1 MTNLQS
7 NRFNQWLA
15 KLKDLKIATLVKI
28 GFGILFFFVIML
40 GVISYLQTGKI
51 HQQTEIMY
59 NHPLIVRRSLD
70 TLSINVLKMRM
81 SSKDLI
87 SAATGQEMHDANQ
100 LISLSAANVV
110 EQFNLLRAAY
120 LGPRTDVGESFKA
133 FVRWRNAQDEYYK
146 LLLSKQIP
154 QENDSGASIGK
165 LTLLREQLEVS
176 IKKID
181 NFAKNKSDALFVA
194 ANKSYHSLTRQLILL
209 IAIIL
214 LFSLT
219 TIYILLRNIRKP
231 LAELTN
237 ATQRFQNGDMDARSS
252 YESKN
257 EFGVLS
263 TSFNTLAE
271 NIKTNSDKLA
281 YQNRELQI
289 LSARLLSAEEKERKR
304 IANDIHDSIGQ
315 ALSAIKFSV
324 ENSLTLISEHSTLPA
339 IKTLSSIVPLTQQT
353 IEEVRRIS
361 MDLRPS
367 ILDDLGLVATISW
380 FCREFESI
388 YTNIHVE
395 KEIHV
400 EEADIPSSLKTVI
413 YRILQEALN
422 NAAKYSK
429 TDIIHL
435 HLMKNQDKLE
445 LMVKDTG
452 VGFELHKISS
462 RNIYEKGMG
471 LTSMRER
478 AQQSGGAF
486 KIKSSPWMGTGLSVS
501 WPINVSG
508 IDQEYPHQ
516 N

>member
-15 KLKDLKIATLVKI
+15 KFNDLKIAILVKL

-40 GVISYLQTGKI
+40 GVISYLQTDKI

-70 TLSINVLKMRM
+70 TLTINVLKMRM
-81 SSKDLI
+81 ASKDLI
-87 SAATGQEMHDANQ
+87 FAATGQEMHDANQ
-100 LISLSAANVV
+100 LIALSAANVV
-110 EQFNLLRAAY
+110 EQFNLLREAY
-120 LGPRTDVGESFKA
+120 LGPRTDVGEAFKG

-146 LLLSKQIP
+146 LVISKQIP
-154 QENDSGASIGK
+154 QENDSDASIGK
-165 LTLLREQLEVS
+165 LTLLREQFEVS

-194 ANKSYHSLTRQLILL
+194 ANKLYHSLTRQLILL

-214 LFSLT
+214 LLSLT

-231 LAELTN
+231 LAELTY

-257 EFGVLS
+257 EFGMLS
-263 TSFNTLAE
+263 ASFNILAE
-271 NIKTNSDKLA
+271 NIQTNSDKLA

-289 LSARLLSAEEKERKR
+289 LSAQLLSAGERERKR
-304 IANDIHDSIGQ
+304 IASEIHDSIGQ

-339 IKTLSSIVPLTQQT
+339 IKTLSSIIPLTQQT

-367 ILDDLGLVATISW
+367 TLDDLGIVATISW

-400 EEADIPSSLKTVI
+400 KEADIPSTLKIVI

-422 NAAKYSK
+422 NAAKHSQ
-429 TDIIHL
+429 TDTIRL
-435 HLMKNQDKLE
+435 HFMRNKDDLE
-445 LMVKDTG
+445 LMIEDTG
-452 VGFELHKISS
+452 IGFELDKMSTI
-462 RNIYEKGMG
+462 NIYEKGIG
-471 LTSMRER
+471 LASMKER
-478 AQQSGGAF
+478 AQLSGGTF
-486 KIKSSPWMGTGLSVS
+486 KIKSSPGMGTGLSVS
-501 WPINVSG
+501 WPIKVNG
-508 IDQEYPHQ
+508 IYLEQSPS
-516 N
+516 